1 MHRCAL
7 TGGIGSGK
15 STVADALESLT
26 FPVLRA
32 DRLAAEVVAPQSTG
46 WQAIQQH
53 FGATV
58 LQSDGTLDRQ
68 ALGARVFADPE
79 AKTALESIVHPR
91 VQALYQER
99 AQAFA
104 EQGAELLF
112 YEIPL
117 LIETGQRR
125 HFDLIVSVLA
135 PMKARFQRLA
145 ARSGLNE
152 AQCRARMALQ
162 CGDFERSQIADFV
175 LHNDSS
181 TDALREE
188 VLALVPAIRARL
200 AWRGA
205 LCSLA

>member
-15 STVADALESLT
+15 STVADALESNA

-32 DRLAAEVVAPQSTG
+32 DRLAAEVVAPQSLG
-46 WQAIQQH
+46 LRAIQQQ
-53 FGATV
+53 FGPSV
-58 LQSDGTLDRQ
+58 LLADGALDRQ
-68 ALGARVFADPE
+68 ALGQIIFADPK
-79 AKTALESIVHPR
+79 AKRNLEGIVHPL

-104 EQGAELLF
+104 DQGAELLF

-117 LIETGQRR
+117 LIETGQQGN
-125 HFDLIVSVLA
+125 FDLILSVLA
-135 PMKARFQRLA
+135 PMQARFERLA
-145 ARSGLNE
+145 ARSALNQ
-152 AQCRARMALQ
+152 AQCRARMAQQ

-181 TDALREE
+181 PKALREC
-188 VLALVPAIRARL
+188 VQALLPAIHERL
-200 AWRGA
+200 AWRRA
-205 LCSLA
+205 QCS